1 MDYSKYGISNKRQK
15 IRGGAKKAEKK
26 FGYILFRIFI
36 ICIILCGIVGV
47 SAALGG
53 VKGIIDSAPEINVA
67 DIAPKG
73 FKSYIYNIDG
83 EYLHEIVGTGSNRIY
98 VTIDEMGENVP
109 NAFIALEDER
119 FRSHNGIDP
128 RGIVRAFF
136 VGASNGFHFS
146 EGASTITQ
154 QLLKLSV
161 FSGGD
166 EPTLLLKFRRKF
178 QEQYLALELEK
189 QLTKDEILEAYLNTI
204 NLGQSCYGV
213 EAAANYYF
221 AKSADELT
229 ISEAAVLAGIAQ
241 SPTGN
246 NPVLNPKKNNQR
258 RETTINYMYNQ
269 GLISEDE
276 KQTALND
283 TGIYDRIEANAAAY
297 KAQSEELYTYYEEAA
312 IEQVIEDLQTKL
324 GLTYSEAFNKVYSGA
339 LKIYLAQDETIQEVC
354 EAYYAD
360 DSNFPMTEYLLNY
373 DLSIYDDPNSDVTR
387 NYNAYNLVAYTGRT
401 YPLYA
406 SIADAEAEIA
416 LYRQYMGITED
427 SDNVKYVERI
437 SYSPQIQSSFVV
449 IDQTTG
455 YVSAMIAGRGEK
467 TVNFGF
473 NRVTDSTRQ
482 PGSTFKIVSTYAPAL
497 DYVGNSLAT
506 SKVDKN
512 VVVGSHTIRNVDKY
526 ESGQFLSFREAIKK
540 SKNTVAVRT
549 LQENV
554 GYELALKYLTENFHF
569 STMDMVADA
578 VDVLAIGGT
587 YNGVTNLELTAAFA
601 SIANGGIYMEPSFYT
616 KVLDADDNVI
626 LDRTNQEG
634 TRAIKETTAFLLTD
648 AMVDVV
654 TVPGGTAYGNIYIPN
669 MAIAGKTGT
678 TDDWKDTWFVGY
690 SPYYTAGIWFG
701 YDNNISPDGRYGWR
715 LYTHEHLWDKI
726 YTGIIDAKGLQ
737 YQAFEVPEGIIQA
750 SVCKYTGLKPG
761 STCKEYS
768 YEYMDSNNVA
778 GDYCTE
784 CMWEE
789 ICKECGGLAGEN
801 SKETESIRY
810 SAFDN
815 SNLPTFKCDCEPET
829 EAPPEETPGEGEG
842 EGGGG
847 AEPPVVVE

>member
-1 MDYSKYGISNKRQK
+1 MDYSKYGISNKRAK

-26 FGYILFRIFI
+26 VGYILFRIFI
-36 ICIILCGIVGV
+36 ICIILCGIVGI
-47 SAALGG
+47 SAAIGG

-73 FKSYIYNIDG
+73 FKSYIYSIDG

-98 VTIDEMGENVP
+98 VTIDEIGENVQ
-109 NAFIALEDER
+109 NAFIALEDSR
-119 FRSHNGIDP
+119 FLSHNGIDP

-136 VGASNGFHFS
+136 VGASNGFNFS

-154 QLLKLSV
+154 QLLKLSI

-189 QLTKDEILEAYLNTI
+189 QLSKDEILEAYLNTI

-213 EAAANYYF
+213 EAASNYYF

-246 NPVLNPKKNNQR
+246 NPVLYPEKNAQR
-258 RETTINYMYNQ
+258 REKTINDMFSQ
-269 GLISEDE
+269 GLITEEE
-276 KQTALND
+276 KETALND
-283 TGIYDRIEANAAAY
+283 TGIYARIKANSDAY
-297 KAQSEELYTYYEEAA
+297 KAQAEELYTYYEEAA
-312 IEQVIEDLQTKL
+312 INQVIADLQSEL
-324 GLTYSEAFNKVYSGA
+324 GLSYSEAFNKVYSGA

-373 DLSIYDDPNSDVTR
+373 DISIYDDPDSDQTR
-387 NYNAYNLVAYTGRT
+387 NYNAYSVIAYTGRT

-406 SIADAEAEIA
+406 SMEEALAEVA
-416 LYRQYMGITED
+416 LYRQSLGITEE
-427 SDNVKYVERI
+427 SDIKYVERI
-437 SYSPQIQSSFVV
+437 SFSPQIQSSFVV

-455 YVSAMIAGRGEK
+455 YVSAIIAGRGEK
-467 TVNFGF
+467 TVNFGL
-473 NRVTDSTRQ
+473 NRATDSTRQ

-497 DYVGNSLAT
+497 DYVGDSLAT
-506 SKVDKN
+506 SKIDKN
-512 VVVGSHTIRNVDKY
+512 VESYGGHVIKNVTGNGTNQY
-526 ESGQFLSFREAIKK
+526 FSFRNAIIQ
-540 SKNTVAVRT
+540 SKNTVAVRA
-549 LQENV
+549 LQEDV

-569 STMDMVADA
+569 STMDMTQDA
-578 VDVLAIGGT
+578 VDSLAIGGI

-601 SIANGGIYMEPSFYT
+601 SIANGGIYYEPSFYT

-648 AMVDVV
+648 AMEDVV
-654 TVPGGTAYGNIYIPN
+654 TNGWGTAYGNVTVPN

-678 TDDWKDTWFVGY
+678 TDDYKDTWFVGY

-701 YDNNISPDGRYGWR
+701 YDNNIDPSKRAGWR

-726 YTGIIDAKGLQ
+726 YTGIVNAKGLQ
-737 YQAFEVPEGIIQA
+737 YQAFEVPEGITKA
-750 SVCKYTGLKPG
+750 AVCQFTGLKPG
-761 STCKEYS
+761 TNCMAM
-768 YEYMDSNNVA
+768 YEYVDANILTNE
-778 GDYCTE
+778 YCTE
-784 CMWEE
+784 CLWEE
-789 ICKECGGLAGEN
+789 ICKECGGIAGEN
-801 SKETESIRY
+801 SKETEKVRY
-810 SAFDN
+810 TLKDN
-815 SNLPTFKCDCEPET
+815 SALPTFECECEPET
-829 EAPPEETPGEGEG
+829 EETVEDIPTEGT
-842 EGGGG
+842 EGGG
-847 AEPPVVVE
+847 ETPVVPVG